1 MTTEGMS
8 LVGVNLSG
16 AEFGSGTHY
25 GWNYIYPNDAE
36 IDYYA
41 SKGVNVIR
49 LPFLWERLQPTLN
62 GPLDSDELAR
72 IDSVVSY
79 AASKG
84 VQVILDPHDYG
95 GYGGNLVGSSAVPN
109 SAFASFW
116 GQLAD
121 HFKAAG
127 NVMFGLMNEP
137 NQQTATSWLQS
148 ENAAIASIRQ
158 AGATQEILVQGSY
171 WDGGASWTT
180 SDNAAV
186 IGTGIVD
193 PANNYAFE
201 VHEYL
206 DSDASGTHANV
217 VSTSVGVDR
226 LTAITNWAEQN
237 GARLFLGEFGVAQD
251 QTSLTAMQN
260 MLSYMSQH
268 SDVWQGATYWGAGP
282 WWGNYM
288 YSIEPSD
295 GTDKPQMTVLEQFT
309 PTGMAAAA
317 AAAAEAAAAAA
328 LAAAGVS
335 DPAAGSTPVVTP
347 AVPVTMALSADTGT
361 NAADQ
366 ITSNPAVTGTG
377 AANAVVDLT
386 IDGTA
391 VTASVT
397 ADANGAWSYAPVG
410 LADGAHVVM
419 ASETGTGGTSSASLT
434 FTLDTTAPT
443 PTIVGTGG
451 SVTTG
456 TQTVRG
462 TGEIGSV
469 LTLFSGTT
477 ALASPVTVGSDGTWS
492 AAVSLHLGSTVI
504 KAQAV
509 DAAGNTAGGQ
519 SVTYNYDHPPVFISG
534 GGGMTAT
541 YAMAGGTRSVTT
553 VKASDADPG
562 DTVSYAL
569 LDSQGRHVTTLN
581 GLVINPQSGA
591 LSFANLPRTGNYTV
605 TAVASD
611 THGGSTTQTL
621 KIKVGAGT
629 FATGDTGDRGVTD
642 TFVFN
647 GSSARLDVQ
656 NFRVADVIHAG
667 STDPHS
673 VLALA
678 HTLFNGVAA
687 GASGN
692 GVMAILASHSRQ
704 IGADTLITSDQHT
717 MIDLRNV
724 NRAALLA
731 HPSNFTFT

>member
-1 MTTEGMS
+1 MATDGLS

-62 GPLDSDELAR
+62 GSLDSDELAR

-95 GYGGNLVGSSAVPN
+95 GYGGNLVGSSAVLD

-137 NQQTATSWLQS
+137 NQQTATSWLRS

-206 DSDASGTHANV
+206 DSDASGTHPNV

-226 LTAITNWAEQN
+226 LTAITAWAEQN

-260 MLSYMSQH
+260 MLTYMSQH

-288 YSIEPSD
+288 YSIEPTD
-295 GTDKPQMTVLEQFT
+295 GVDKPQIQILEQFT
-309 PTGMAAAA
+309 PAGMAAAA

-328 LAAAGVS
+328 LAAAGGGTP
-335 DPAAGSTPVVTP
+335 PASSPPVVP
-347 AVPVTMALSADTGT
+347 PVPVTIALTADTG
-361 NAADQ
+361 ASALDGV
-366 ITSNPAVTGTG
+366 TSNPAIAGTG
-377 AANAVVDLT
+377 AAKAAVDL
-386 IDGTA
+386 IVDGIA
-391 VTASVT
+391 VSASVT
-397 ADANGAWSYAPVG
+397 ADANGAWSYSPIG
-410 LADGAHVVM
+410 LADGIHTVK
-419 ASETGTGGTSSASLT
+419 ASETASGGTSSAAMT
-434 FTLDTTAPT
+434 FTLDTATSK
-443 PTIVGTGG
+443 PTIAGTGG
-451 SVTTG
+451 SVTNG
-456 TQTVRG
+456 AQKLKG
-462 TGEIGSV
+462 TGE
-469 LTLFSGTT
+469 
-477 ALASPVTVGSDGTWS
+477 A
-492 AAVSLHLGSTVI
+492 GSTVTLFANGAALPGPI
-504 KAQAV
+504 TVGADGAWSATVNLALGKTVLTAQAV
-509 DAAGNTAGGQ
+509 DTAGNAASGK
-519 SVTYNYDHPPVFISG
+519 SVTYNYDHTPVITSG
-534 GGGMTAT
+534 GGGTTAT
-541 YAMAGGTRSVTT
+541 YAMTSGTRSVTT
-553 VKASDADPG
+553 IKASDSDAG
-562 DTVSYAL
+562 DRIDYAL
-569 LDSQGRHVTTLN
+569 LDAQGRHVTALN
-581 GLVINPQSGA
+581 GLTINPQSGA
-591 LSFANLPRTGNYTV
+591 LSFAAMPKAGTYTV

-611 THGGSTTQTL
+611 MYGGTATQTL
-621 KIKVGAGT
+621 KIKVGVGT
-629 FATGDTGDRGVTD
+629 FAIGDTGDHGVTD

-647 GSSARLDVQ
+647 ASVPLLNVQ
-656 NFRVADVIHAG
+656 NFRVTDVVHAG

-687 GASGN
+687 GASGS
-692 GVMAILASHSRQ
+692 GVTAILAAHSRQ
-704 IGADTLITSDQHT
+704 IGTDTLITSDQHT
-717 MIDLRNV
+717 IVDLRNV
-724 NRAALLA
+724 NRVALLA
-731 HPSNFTFT
+731 HPSNFAFT